1 MRYLLRCRFSSR
13 ISARVGT
20 APLRKVTHVVSVSLL
35 AGDKEEEEEEEEDER
50 NNNEPRPVKMNA
62 CRDGAGLED
71 VADASSALLGGPTRP
86 EDQLFTAFAYNSA
99 SKRLTMIPVKYK
111 MKEERRKVLK
121 ISINKLKKI
130 DDPESWLCRSV
141 LINNTMKKL
150 QKEARDEKMQ
160 KQMNAYAKSYLLKS
174 PVGLEADDFNGQ
186 LNNNNQMNGDLCPL
200 KLDDQDCFYQK
211 EFVQKEKE
219 DVFCQLGAAKDDD
232 EFEFG
237 GKEKEPEEERTSRL
251 PDESCI
257 SNGVPLN
264 EDFVEKIP
272 SIKRCASRKRSLD
285 EDGTASEIL
294 NLDETDLEVEAKR
307 PRLEADDVDECD
319 VHDVLSQLYMPPT
332 PRMLTSIDSD
342 TDDDDLNVVDI
353 DSSYIDSLKT
363 ECQNKLP
370 SAAGTGDGL
379 FDAKRKASDPEDE
392 QPSSKRKLTD
402 DIFSCFNVS
411 CDTYFM
417 HGEKGNFDN
426 FLCNNKGKDKD
437 RTSVESCGKSDARAA
452 KPPEEEEL
460 IELEDEEDI
469 KRRLSQSLSSHYQ
482 RKSDKSCESF
492 FEDGCDNQYSC
503 GHTVNM
509 FNDIQSVTFHN
520 LIASLE
526 T

>member
-1 MRYLLRCRFSSR
+1 M
-13 ISARVGT
+13 
-20 APLRKVTHVVSVSLL
+20 
-35 AGDKEEEEEEEEDER
+35 
-50 NNNEPRPVKMNA
+50 
-62 CRDGAGLED
+62 
-71 VADASSALLGGPTRP
+71 
-86 EDQLFTAFAYNSA
+86 
-99 SKRLTMIPVKYK
+99 
-111 MKEERRKVLK
+111 
-121 ISINKLKKI
+121 
-130 DDPESWLCRSV
+130 
-141 LINNTMKKL
+141 
-150 QKEARDEKMQ
+150 
-160 KQMNAYAKSYLLKS
+160 
-174 PVGLEADDFNGQ
+174 
-186 LNNNNQMNGDLCPL
+186 
-200 KLDDQDCFYQK
+200 DDQDCFYQK
-211 EFVQKEKE
+211 EFIQKEKE
-219 DVFCQLGAAKDDD
+219 DVFCQLKTD
-232 EFEFG
+232 EFDFP
-237 GKEKEPEEERTSRL
+237 GKAKEPEEEERTSRL
-251 PDESCI
+251 SEESSI

-307 PRLEADDVDECD
+307 PRTEADEVDECD

-353 DSSYIDSLKT
+353 DSSYIDSIKT

-370 SAAGTGDGL
+370 SPAAGAEDAL

-417 HGEKGNFDN
+417 HGEKENLDN

-437 RTSVESCGKSDARAA
+437 RTSGESCGKSDP
-452 KPPEEEEL
+452 K
-460 IELEDEEDI
+460 DEEDI

-482 RKSDKSCESF
+482 RKTEKGCESF